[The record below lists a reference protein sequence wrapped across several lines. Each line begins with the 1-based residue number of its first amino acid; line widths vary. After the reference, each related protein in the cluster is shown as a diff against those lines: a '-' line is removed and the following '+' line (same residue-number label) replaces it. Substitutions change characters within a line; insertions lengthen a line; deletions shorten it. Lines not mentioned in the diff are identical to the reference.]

1 MSKAMRHGRQ
11 DRVATGAVD
20 DLVAFSLQK
29 IEMMAVEALKVQADM
44 TDEKAPFEVSPVVT
58 DKPTTPPC
66 RLRSGRAPAPVRAR
80 SPWSWRSSSGTPLR
94 RYEAVGAPS
103 IVIIQAARADGDDGD
118 PKFKVASVHLGGLW
132 LKSADRRNVWD
143 SEKQRLTAMHWLV
156 AYGLGKVDS
165 GRKSRAAAAV
175 AAKAGNEVLWSM
187 SSRMMGDM
195 WLKPIRNPDVKLG

>member
-1 MSKAMRHGRQ
+1 
-11 DRVATGAVD
+11 
-20 DLVAFSLQK
+20 
-29 IEMMAVEALKVQADM
+29 
-44 TDEKAPFEVSPVVT
+44 
-58 DKPTTPPC
+58 
-66 RLRSGRAPAPVRAR
+66 
-80 SPWSWRSSSGTPLR
+80 
-94 RYEAVGAPS
+94 
-103 IVIIQAARADGDDGD
+103 
-118 PKFKVASVHLGGLW
+118 VASVHLGGLR

>member
-1 MSKAMRHGRQ
+1 VPPEEWASACAGACAVTMV
-11 DRVATGAVD
+11 VA
-20 DLVAFSLQK
+20 
-29 IEMMAVEALKVQADM
+29 VQ
-44 TDEKAPFEVSPVVT
+44 
-58 DKPTTPPC
+58 
-66 RLRSGRAPAPVRAR
+66 LRN
-80 SPWSWRSSSGTPLR
+80 PLR

-118 PKFKVASVHLGGLW
+118 PKFKVASVHLGGLR

-143 SEKQRLTAMHWLV
+143 SEKQRLTAMHCLV